1 MTLDRIK
8 TMVIGGAA
16 VMCAA
21 SCVYIDDNLG
31 QNFIPGNQI
40 YVVKTN
46 ILPLTDICMG
56 YSDSLSAYSSSRIT
70 VGSLK
75 DGNELTSRSSAF
87 TVVPVVD
94 TIDVGENTKIIQFHF
109 TAARDTTSVA
119 DESQTRIFQNIYVH
133 RLKHV
138 LDSTFLYTTDLKDE
152 DFLNEE
158 TITRGIP
165 VYDGGDSLSFDFSD
179 KYAGELID
187 LFREDPDIQM
197 DLDKYLE
204 KVPGI
209 YIRTDRATSEG
220 GRINMFGCPIKISDS
235 YYVTGN
241 YAELKI
247 RADYG
252 SRKQVDTSFLFY
264 FGPKERTTTT
274 DQYAFNICENNKSER
289 SDIIPVQNNKTRSQL
304 YTTSADGDPSK
315 GSLIFVEGGSG
326 LKPVISA
333 KGIKSAITAELESN
347 GLSPENVIINKATL
361 VLSIDRSDN
370 YDLNYLLPDILSPTC
385 KFSYMTKM
393 ENVNGQK
400 IRYVTYAG
408 LTDASVESENQGDVN
423 LSLSKYTPDISHH
436 VQEILRSSEDTLNTG
451 RYDIWL
457 LVMENAVVTTTN
469 ESQQEMSEYYKN
481 LAYASYYNSLYGG
494 YGYGYGYGYGGYGYS
509 DYYNNYYNYMMAAQ
523 YASASATTE
532 ESVVQ
537 LDKDKFYK
545 ATLFGPGAAD
555 ESLQPKL
562 NIVYSYIPDKSK
574 KEE

>member
-1 MTLDRIK
+1 
-8 TMVIGGAA
+8 
-16 VMCAA
+16 
-21 SCVYIDDNLG
+21 
-31 QNFIPGNQI
+31 
-40 YVVKTN
+40 
-46 ILPLTDICMG
+46 
-56 YSDSLSAYSSSRIT
+56 
-70 VGSLK
+70 
-75 DGNELTSRSSAF
+75 
-87 TVVPVVD
+87 
-94 TIDVGENTKIIQFHF
+94 
-109 TAARDTTSVA
+109 
-119 DESQTRIFQNIYVH
+119 
-133 RLKHV
+133 
-138 LDSTFLYTTDLKDE
+138 
-152 DFLNEE
+152 
-158 TITRGIP
+158 
-165 VYDGGDSLSFDFSD
+165 
-179 KYAGELID
+179 
-187 LFREDPDIQM
+187 
-197 DLDKYLE
+197 
-204 KVPGI
+204 
-209 YIRTDRATSEG
+209 
-220 GRINMFGCPIKISDS
+220 MFGCPIEISDT

-264 FGPKERTTTT
+264 FGPEERTTTT
-274 DQYAFNICENNKSER
+274 DQYAFNICETNKSER
-289 SDIIPVQNNKTRSQL
+289 SDVILVQDNKTRSEL
-304 YTTSADGDPSK
+304 YTTSPDGDQTK
-315 GSLIFVEGGSG
+315 GSYIFVEGGAG

-333 KGIKSAITAELESN
+333 KGIKSIITEELASN
-347 GLSPENVIINKATL
+347 GLSPENVIINKATV

-469 ESQQEMSEYYKN
+469 ESQQEMSEYYQN